1 MEELRNLCIDNM
13 QVISV
18 LYYIAMF
25 LISLMSLIIVL
36 IKLFPKLKCF
46 CYTAKINDQFGIN
59 LVFINIRS
67 KIIVLDKLVIYLRK
81 ENNQCFFHKKNKKI
95 INFKNLSIVSETN
108 INSFLPFDEKWVYNN
123 LLKIKVKDISGR
135 NYNVKIK
142 GTK

>member
-1 MEELRNLCIDNM
+1 
-13 QVISV
+13 
-18 LYYIAMF
+18 
-25 LISLMSLIIVL
+25 MSLIIVL

>member
-81 ENNQCFFHKKNKKI
+81 GNNQCFFHKKNKKI

-108 INSFLPFDEKWVYNN
+108 INSFLPFIEN
-123 LLKIKVKDISGR
+123 
-135 NYNVKIK
+135 
-142 GTK
+142 